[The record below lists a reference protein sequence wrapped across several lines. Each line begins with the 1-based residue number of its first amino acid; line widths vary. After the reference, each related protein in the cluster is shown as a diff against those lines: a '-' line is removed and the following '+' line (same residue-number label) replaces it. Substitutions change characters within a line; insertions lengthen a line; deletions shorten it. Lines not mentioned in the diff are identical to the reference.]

1 MHPTEENSTM
11 SDSPL
16 NWKKFDADKFD
27 PELELQI
34 TSAKTA
40 LLKQA
45 GVNKADGEAVSKYVS
60 EQMHLY
66 KSNDKTD
73 LNKAYIVTTFK
84 PSEFESIASNDAS
97 LLTLQNFLL
106 HNQFDWKMG
115 SKKVQQALYAK
126 FPKVGNVRIA
136 GGREYVELDN
146 LITVEDKT
154 VAIEIETSINLD
166 NGYFTLRQ
174 AVRRKIA
181 EYGVMIVP
189 WTPEG
194 TGRADEGKA
203 LGKLDR
209 EFDGATDL
217 RDGPIYRIAIVRGI
231 DLCRLMAKRES
242 A

>member
-1 MHPTEENSTM
+1 M
-11 SDSPL
+11 SVSPL
-16 NWKKFDADKFD
+16 NWKKFDADKLD
-27 PELELQI
+27 PEMELQI

-40 LLKQA
+40 LLNQA
-45 GVNKADGEAVSKYVS
+45 GVNEADSEAVSKFVS

-66 KSNDKTD
+66 KSNNNPD

-84 PSEFESIASNDAS
+84 PSEFELIVSNDAS

-106 HNQFDWKMG
+106 YNQFDWNMG
-115 SKKVQQALYAK
+115 SKKVQQALYAM
-126 FPKVGNVRIA
+126 FPKAGHVRIA

-146 LITVEDKT
+146 LITVDNKT

-174 AVRRKIA
+174 AVRKKRA
-181 EYGVMIVP
+181 EYGAMIVP
-189 WTPEG
+189 WTSEG

-231 DLCRLMAKRES
+231 DLCRLMANVKS